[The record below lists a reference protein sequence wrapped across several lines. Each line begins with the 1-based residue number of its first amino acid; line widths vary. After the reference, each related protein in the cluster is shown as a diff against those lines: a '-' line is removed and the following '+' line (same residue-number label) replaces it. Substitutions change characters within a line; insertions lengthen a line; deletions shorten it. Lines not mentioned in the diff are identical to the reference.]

1 MDADGCGCLG
11 LWLEIWNWK
20 MEGKGVGAD
29 FMAVGLA
36 GDPAG
41 RSLPSLFVLHL
52 LCFELNY
59 AFKNIHIKNLTSR
72 YFRM

>member
-1 MDADGCGCLG
+1 
-11 LWLEIWNWK
+11 
-20 MEGKGVGAD
+20 MEGKEVRAD
-29 FMAVGLA
+29 LMAVGLA

-59 AFKNIHIKNLTSR
+59 AFKNIRIKILISR
-72 YFRM
+72 YFRI